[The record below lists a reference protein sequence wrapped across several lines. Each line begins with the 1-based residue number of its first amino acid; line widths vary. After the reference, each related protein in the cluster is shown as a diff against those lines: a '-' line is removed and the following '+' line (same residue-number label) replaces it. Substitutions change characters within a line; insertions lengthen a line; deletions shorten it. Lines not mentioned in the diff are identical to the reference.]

1 MRVTILGAGN
11 SGCAHA
17 AKLVQNGHEV
27 VLVKT
32 SKSLHEENFVLMQ
45 KLQGI
50 LMHDDVSGESFFAH
64 VKVTR
69 NVQEAIGWADVVL
82 VLTQSLQHRILAE
95 KYAQYMKMGQI
106 VVIIPGNLGSLWFE
120 KYAPEGVIF
129 VEGES
134 TPYDARIVEP
144 GSIHVLFHNVR
155 NAVSVLGHKED
166 QEHILHCIDN
176 LFGRHKYLRSNII
189 ESAMHNPNM
198 IVHTIG
204 SIMSASRIET
214 MKGEFWMYRESF
226 SPSIWNLV
234 HQLDKEKNT
243 VIEAYGG
250 TPLSYLD
257 ACKWRN
263 EEDLSKDSMSVFK
276 EYAQHGG
283 PKGPASLNT
292 RFVYEDVPMGL
303 GQLEILAS
311 ADGIDVPVTTSL
323 ITLASS
329 LMNTDYRKIAATE
342 SPVFGFSKKEIIDKY
357 GK

>member
-1 MRVTILGAGN
+1 MKVSILGAGN

-50 LMHDDVSGESFFAH
+50 LMHDETSGESFFAH
-64 VKVTR
+64 FEVTR
-69 NVQEAIGWADVVL
+69 NVQEAISWADMIL
-82 VLTQSLQHRILAE
+82 VLTQSLQHRVLAE
-95 KYAQYMKMGQI
+95 KYAQYMKEGQI
-106 VVIIPGNLGSLWFE
+106 VVIIPGNLGALWFE
-120 KYAPEGVIF
+120 KYAPKGVIF

-144 GSIHVLFHNVR
+144 GNVHILFKNAR
-155 NAVSVLGHKED
+155 NAVAVLGNHAEKQEILNKIDTLFNSHK
-166 QEHILHCIDN
+166 
-176 LFGRHKYLRSNII
+176 FLRSNVI
-189 ESAMHNPNM
+189 ESALHNPNM

-204 SIMSASRIET
+204 AIMSASRIEM

-234 HQLDKEKNT
+234 YQLDKEKNT

-250 TPLSYLD
+250 APLSYLD

-263 EEDLSKDSMSVFK
+263 EEDLSQDSMSVFK

-311 ADGIDVPVTTSL
+311 AGGIEVPVTTSL

-342 SPVFGFSKKEIIDKY
+342 SPVFGFSKQEIIDKINY
-357 GK
+357 

>member
-1 MRVTILGAGN
+1 MKVSILGAGN

-50 LMHDDVSGESFFAH
+50 LMHDEVSGESFFAH
-64 VKVTR
+64 FKVTR
-69 NVQEAIGWADVVL
+69 NVQEAIGWADMIL
-82 VLTQSLQHRILAE
+82 VLTQSLQHRVLAE
-95 KYAQYMKMGQI
+95 KYAQYMKEGQI
-106 VVIIPGNLGSLWFE
+106 VVIIPGNLGALWFE
-120 KYAPEGVIF
+120 KYAPKGVIF

-144 GSIHVLFHNVR
+144 GNVHILFKNAR
-155 NAVSVLGHKED
+155 NAVAVLGNHAEKQEILNKIDTLFNSHK
-166 QEHILHCIDN
+166 
-176 LFGRHKYLRSNII
+176 FLRSNVI
-189 ESAMHNPNM
+189 ESALHNPNM

-204 SIMSASRIET
+204 AIMSASRIEM

-234 HQLDKEKNT
+234 NQLDKEKNT
-243 VIEAYGG
+243 VIDAYGG
-250 TPLSYLD
+250 APLSYLD

-263 EEDLSKDSMSVFK
+263 EEDLSQDSMSVFK

-311 ADGIDVPVTTSL
+311 AAGIDVPITTSL
-323 ITLASS
+323 ITIASS
-329 LMNTDYRKIAATE
+329 LLNTDYRKIAEIE
-342 SPVFGFSKKEIIDKY
+342 SPVTGLLKPEIIKQIDC
-357 GK
+357 